1 MGRRKKGPAAR
12 ASSRP
17 CLDSAAATPRSRS
30 LAAGAQTGARRGSSN
45 RPLSAR
51 TSAPFA
57 SNPAARRRR
66 RRRGEGGSRSGGA
79 AKEHDLDPL
88 RAREAEEEV
97 DRPAREPGRQRARGA
112 VAAPRRA
119 GRRCPGARWRFG
131 RRGAAG
137 RRPAGS
143 TLLRRL
149 LEGGEERRGE
159 LRPPRAQGVVL
170 RARSYKDRDAVLR
183 GLAVAAMRNGSRRPG
198 RRRTASLPLRRGMDA
213 R

>member
-1 MGRRKKGPAAR
+1 MEMGRRKKGPAAR

-17 CLDSAAATPRSRS
+17 CLDSAAAAPRSRS
-30 LAAGAQTGARRGSSN
+30 LAAGARTGARRGSSN
-45 RPLSAR
+45 RPL
-51 TSAPFA
+51 SAPFA

-97 DRPAREPGRQRARGA
+97 DRPAREPGRRRARGA
-112 VAAPRRA
+112 VAAPRSA
-119 GRRCPGARWRFG
+119 GRRCPGARWSFG

-149 LEGGEERRGE
+149 LEGGASSGHRE
-159 LRPPRAQGVVL
+159 LREWCC
-170 RARSYKDRDAVLR
+170 ARDLTKIGIRSCAGWRSPQWQPEAW
-183 GLAVAAMRNGSRRPG
+183 AVADCESATATGHG
-198 RRRTASLPLRRGMDA
+198 RTVAAST
-213 R
+213 